1 MIAGASYTLVVQLD
15 PGITEVQV
23 YVKKPSNVSFDEVPL
38 LAGDFLECTDVPG
51 FYNIKVKKEFTNEV
65 GTYIFKVV
73 GYELEEFFQKEC
85 YPQPLS
91 SVPAPGVCI
100 VTGNVRTI
108 SGNYQ
113 YYKNT
118 VISAH
123 PLKLPKEVNGSLI
136 LGSKVHTY
144 ADHEGFF
151 SLPLIVGM
159 TVLIEIPDSGVRFQA
174 VIPEVESIRIE
185 ELMP

>member
-1 MIAGASYTLVVQLD
+1 MIAGANYTLVVQLD
-15 PGITEVQV
+15 PGISEIQV
-23 YVKKPSNVSFDEVPL
+23 YVKRPSSVSFDEVL
-38 LAGDFLECTDVPG
+38 LVTGDFVECTDAPG
-51 FYNIKVKKEFTNEV
+51 FYNVKIKKDYTLEV
-65 GTYIFKVV
+65 GTYVFKLV
-73 GYELEEFFQKEC
+73 GYELEEYFQKEA

-91 SVPAPGVCI
+91 SSPAPGVCI
-100 VTGNVRTI
+100 VTGNVRTV
-108 SGNYQ
+108 SGNSQ

-151 SLPLIVGM
+151 SLPLIIGM